1 MPLLFLRSPTDA
13 SLHHRATDPLS
24 VSSTRPRPP
33 WMLLRKGATVEQLL
47 QLLGT
52 LPWSRRRALLMLLV
66 LSGVTGLIDLVMVV
80 LLARLTA
87 ALVDIPLPNQLP
99 GIKVFGGSL
108 HDQTLWLVGL
118 FTVLVWLASLS
129 KLGLQVS
136 QQKLTAHIWH
146 HISAR
151 IYANVMGQELTYHL
165 NARTGDLTEL
175 IIGNVRAAAV
185 QVIYPL
191 LRLVGACLTLVFV
204 SLGVLLV
211 GRGLAAGLVIVLVA
225 AYLTISLVFTPYL
238 RRANQKTVQLSQRST
253 RLLMESLSSVRDI
266 QLAQQEPY
274 FQEQFVQS
282 VDEARRYAWQ
292 LETLPRLPRL
302 LVEPLGITL
311 IFGLG
316 ALPPLL
322 RGDLEQ
328 VRQVLPFLAAL
339 ALAGLRLMPPLQDVF
354 SSLIQLRGGLPMVN
368 KVVELLQLPRQRL
381 TITSPGVPSPAA
393 VFPRHTIGLHDVWYG
408 YGDPQGETATAGDRR
423 ESSGWVLRQMNL
435 AIPVGSRVALVG
447 ATGSGKTT
455 AGHVL
460 LALLRPQRGSLELD
474 GQPLSEQQR
483 PAWQVNCAH
492 VPQLIQLLD
501 GTVEQNV
508 AFGVAEDAMDHD
520 RVQEAIATA
529 QLAELVAGLPSG
541 LQTPIGQNGIQLSGG
556 QRQRIALA
564 RAFYHRARFLL
575 LDEATSALDNRT
587 ESDVIQALDQVG
599 RQCTTVIIAHRL
611 ATVARCDQIHEFSN
625 GCVKASGSFEA
636 LRRASPSFAEL
647 VRLDRL

>member
-1 MPLLFLRSPTDA
+1 M
-13 SLHHRATDPLS
+13 
-24 VSSTRPRPP
+24 
-33 WMLLRKGATVEQLL
+33 EQLL
-47 QLLGT
+47 QLLRT
-52 LPWSRRRALLMLLV
+52 LPRRRRRALLVLLA
-66 LSGVTGLIDLVMVV
+66 LSGVTGLMDLVTVV

-87 ALVDIPLPNQLP
+87 ALVDVPLPDQLP

-118 FTVLVWLASLS
+118 FTLLVWLASLS

-136 QQKLTAHIWH
+136 QQKLAAHVWH
-146 HISAR
+146 DLSAR

-165 NARTGDLTEL
+165 KARTGDLTQLVVE
-175 IIGNVRAAAV
+175 NVKATAV
-185 QVIYPL
+185 QVVYPL
-191 LRLVGACLTLVFV
+191 LRLVGACLTLVLV
-204 SLGVLLV
+204 SIGVLLV
-211 GRGLAAGLVIVLVA
+211 GRGLAAGLVILLVA
-225 AYLTISLVFTPYL
+225 AYLSVSLVFTPYL
-238 RRANQKTVQLSQRST
+238 RRARQKTVQLAQRST
-253 RLLMESLSSVRDI
+253 CLLMESLSSVRDI

-274 FQEQFVQS
+274 FQNQFVQA

-292 LETLPRLPRL
+292 LDTLPQLPRL

-316 ALPPLL
+316 TLPPLL

-328 VRQVLPFLAAL
+328 VRQVIPFLAAL

-368 KVVELLQLPRQRL
+368 RVVELLQLPCRRL
-381 TITSPGVPSPAA
+381 TVASPGVPPPDA
-393 VFPRHTIGLHDVWYG
+393 VFPQHTIGLRDVWYG
-408 YGDPQGETATAGDRR
+408 YGER
-423 ESSGWVLRQMNL
+423 EDSSEWVLRQL
-435 AIPVGSRVALVG
+435 TLTIPVGSRVALVG
-447 ATGSGKTT
+447 STGSGKTT
-455 AGHVL
+455 TGHVL
-460 LALLRPQRGSLELD
+460 LALLQPQRGSLELD

-483 PAWQVNCAH
+483 PAWQVSCAH

-508 AFGVAEDAMDHD
+508 AFGVEQEAIDHD
-520 RVQEAIATA
+520 RVQEAIAAA
-529 QLAELVAGLPSG
+529 QLAELVASLPSG
-541 LQTPIGQNGIQLSGG
+541 LQTPVGQNGIQLSGG

-564 RAFYHRARFLL
+564 RAFYRRARFLL

-599 RQCTTVIIAHRL
+599 RHCTTVIIAHRL
-611 ATVARCDQIHEFSN
+611 ATVARCDRIHELSN
-625 GCVKASGSFEA
+625 GCVKASGRFEE

-647 VRLDRL
+647 VRLDRLSIQFL

>member
-1 MPLLFLRSPTDA
+1 MSASSP
-13 SLHHRATDPLS
+13 SPS
-24 VSSTRPRPP
+24 PP
-33 WMLLRKGATVEQLL
+33 WRLPLRKGATVEQLL
-47 QLLGT
+47 HLLGT
-52 LPWSRRRALLMLLV
+52 LPWRRRRALLALLA
-66 LSGVTGLIDLVMVV
+66 LSGTTGLIDLVMVV

-99 GIKVFGGSL
+99 GIRVFGGSL

-118 FTVLVWLASLS
+118 FTLLVWLASLS

-146 HISAR
+146 DLSAR
-151 IYANVMGQELTYHL
+151 IYTNVMSQELTYHL
-165 NARTGDLTEL
+165 STRTGDLTEL
-175 IIGNVRAAAV
+175 IIGNVRATAV

-191 LRLVGACLTLVFV
+191 LRLVGSCLTLVFV

-211 GRGLAAGLVIVLVA
+211 GRGLAAGLVIMLVA
-225 AYLTISLVFTPYL
+225 AYLTISLAFTPYL
-238 RRANQKTVQLSQRST
+238 RRATQKTVQLSQRST

-274 FQEQFVQS
+274 FQQQFVQS

-292 LETLPRLPRL
+292 LETFPQLPRL

-316 ALPPLL
+316 TLPPLL

-354 SSLIQLRGGLPMVN
+354 SSLIQLRGCLPMVN
-368 KVVELLQLPRQRL
+368 KVVEMLQLPRQRL
-381 TITSPGVPSPAA
+381 TITSPGVPSPDA
-393 VFPRHTIGLHDVWYG
+393 VFPHHTIGLHDVWYG
-408 YGDPQGETATAGDRR
+408 YGDPHKDVAAGDHR

-435 AIPVGSRVALVG
+435 TIPVGSRVALVG
-447 ATGSGKTT
+447 STGSGKTT

-508 AFGVAEDAMDHD
+508 AFGVAEDAIDHD
-520 RVQEAIATA
+520 RVQEAMAAA
-529 QLAELVAGLPSG
+529 QLAGLVAGFPSG

-564 RAFYHRARFLL
+564 RAFYNRARFLL

-599 RQCTTVIIAHRL
+599 GQCTTVIIAHRL

-625 GCVKASGSFEA
+625 GCVKASGRFEE

>member
-1 MPLLFLRSPTDA
+1 M
-13 SLHHRATDPLS
+13 
-24 VSSTRPRPP
+24 
-33 WMLLRKGATVEQLL
+33 EQLL
-47 QLLGT
+47 QLLRT
-52 LPWSRRRALLMLLV
+52 LPRRRRRALLVLLA
-66 LSGVTGLIDLVMVV
+66 LSGVTGLMDLVTVV

-87 ALVDIPLPNQLP
+87 ALVDVPLPDQLP

-118 FTVLVWLASLS
+118 FTLLVWLASLS

-136 QQKLTAHIWH
+136 QQKLAAHVWH
-146 HISAR
+146 DLSAR

-165 NARTGDLTEL
+165 KARTGDLTQLVVE
-175 IIGNVRAAAV
+175 NVKATAV
-185 QVIYPL
+185 QVVYPL
-191 LRLVGACLTLVFV
+191 LRLAGACLTLVLV
-204 SLGVLLV
+204 SIGVLLV
-211 GRGLAAGLVIVLVA
+211 GRGLAAGLVILLVA
-225 AYLTISLVFTPYL
+225 AYLSVSLVFTPYL
-238 RRANQKTVQLSQRST
+238 RRASQKTVQLAQRST
-253 RLLMESLSSVRDI
+253 CLLMESLSSVRDI

-274 FQEQFVQS
+274 FQNQFVQA

-292 LETLPRLPRL
+292 LDTLPQLPRL

-316 ALPPLL
+316 TLPPLL

-328 VRQVLPFLAAL
+328 VRQVIPFLAAL

-368 KVVELLQLPRQRL
+368 KVVELLQLPCRRL
-381 TITSPGVPSPAA
+381 TVASPGVPPPDA
-393 VFPRHTIGLHDVWYG
+393 VFPQHTIGLRDVWYG
-408 YGDPQGETATAGDRR
+408 YGER
-423 ESSGWVLRQMNL
+423 EDSSEWVLRQL
-435 AIPVGSRVALVG
+435 TLTIPVGSRVALVG
-447 ATGSGKTT
+447 STGSGKTT
-455 AGHVL
+455 TGHVL
-460 LALLRPQRGSLELD
+460 LALLQPQRGSLELD

-483 PAWQVNCAH
+483 PAWQVSCAH

-508 AFGVAEDAMDHD
+508 AFGVEQEAIDHD
-520 RVQEAIATA
+520 RVQEAIAAA
-529 QLAELVAGLPSG
+529 QLAELVASLPSG
-541 LQTPIGQNGIQLSGG
+541 LQTPVGQNGIQLSGG

-564 RAFYHRARFLL
+564 RAFYRRARFLL

-599 RQCTTVIIAHRL
+599 RHCTTVIIAHRL
-611 ATVARCDQIHEFSN
+611 ATVARCDRIHELSN
-625 GCVKASGSFEA
+625 GCVKASGRFEE

-647 VRLDRL
+647 VRLDRLSIQFL

>member
-1 MPLLFLRSPTDA
+1 M
-13 SLHHRATDPLS
+13 
-24 VSSTRPRPP
+24 
-33 WMLLRKGATVEQLL
+33 EQLL
-47 QLLGT
+47 QLLRT
-52 LPWSRRRALLMLLV
+52 LPRRRRRALLVLLA
-66 LSGVTGLIDLVMVV
+66 LSGVTGLMDLVTVV

-87 ALVDIPLPNQLP
+87 ALVDVPLPDQLP

-118 FTVLVWLASLS
+118 FTLLVWLASLS

-136 QQKLTAHIWH
+136 QQKLAAHIWH
-146 HISAR
+146 DLSAR

-165 NARTGDLTEL
+165 KARTGDLTQLVVE
-175 IIGNVRAAAV
+175 NVKATAV
-185 QVIYPL
+185 QVVYPL
-191 LRLVGACLTLVFV
+191 LRLVGACLTLVLV
-204 SLGVLLV
+204 SIGVLLV
-211 GRGLAAGLVIVLVA
+211 GRGLAAGLVILLVA
-225 AYLTISLVFTPYL
+225 AYLSVSLVFTPYL
-238 RRANQKTVQLSQRST
+238 RRASQKTVQLAQRST
-253 RLLMESLSSVRDI
+253 CLLMESLSSVRDI

-274 FQEQFVQS
+274 FQNQFVQA

-292 LETLPRLPRL
+292 LDTLPQLPRL

-316 ALPPLL
+316 TLPPLL

-328 VRQVLPFLAAL
+328 VRQVIPFLAAL

-368 KVVELLQLPRQRL
+368 KVVELLQLPCRRL
-381 TITSPGVPSPAA
+381 TVASPGVPPPDA
-393 VFPRHTIGLHDVWYG
+393 VFPQHTIGLRDVWYG
-408 YGDPQGETATAGDRR
+408 YGER
-423 ESSGWVLRQMNL
+423 EDSSEWVLRQL
-435 AIPVGSRVALVG
+435 TLTIPVGSRVALVG
-447 ATGSGKTT
+447 STGSGKTT
-455 AGHVL
+455 TGHVL
-460 LALLRPQRGSLELD
+460 LALLQPQRGSLELD

-483 PAWQVNCAH
+483 PAWQVSCAH

-508 AFGVAEDAMDHD
+508 AFGVEQEAIDHD
-520 RVQEAIATA
+520 RVQEAIAAA
-529 QLAELVAGLPSG
+529 QLAELVASLPSG
-541 LQTPIGQNGIQLSGG
+541 LQTPVGQNGIQLSGG

-564 RAFYHRARFLL
+564 RAFYRRARFLL

-599 RQCTTVIIAHRL
+599 RHCTTVIIAHRL
-611 ATVARCDQIHEFSN
+611 ATVARCDRIHELSN
-625 GCVKASGSFEA
+625 GCVKASGRFEE

-647 VRLDRL
+647 VRLDRLSIQFL

>member
-1 MPLLFLRSPTDA
+1 MPSSSPPPR
-13 SLHHRATDPLS
+13 LPWLPLW
-24 VSSTRPRPP
+24 PR
-33 WMLLRKGATVEQLL
+33 GATARQLL
-47 QLLGT
+47 QLLRT
-52 LPWSRRRALLMLLV
+52 LPRRRRHVLLALLA
-66 LSGVTGLIDLVMVV
+66 LSGVAGLVDLVMVV

-87 ALVDIPLPNQLP
+87 ALVDVPLPNQLP
-99 GIKVFGGSL
+99 GIKVFGGGL

-118 FTVLVWLASLS
+118 FTLLFWLASLS

-136 QQKLTAHIWH
+136 QQKLSAHIWYDL
-146 HISAR
+146 STR
-151 IYANVMGQELTYHL
+151 IYAKVMGQELTYHL
-165 NARTGDLTEL
+165 STRTGDLTEL
-175 IIGNVRAAAV
+175 IIGNVKATAV

-204 SLGVLLV
+204 STGVLLV
-211 GRGLAAGLVIVLVA
+211 GRGLATGLLILLVA

-238 RRANQKTVQLSQRST
+238 RRASQKTVQLAQRST
-253 RLLMESLSSVRDI
+253 CLLMESLNSVRDI

-274 FQEQFVQS
+274 FQQQFVQS
-282 VDEARRYAWQ
+282 VGEARRYAWQ
-292 LETLPRLPRL
+292 LETLPQLPRL

-316 ALPPLL
+316 TLPPLL

-328 VRQVLPFLAAL
+328 VRQVIPFLAAL

-368 KVVELLQLPRQRL
+368 KVVELLNLPRQRL
-381 TITSPGVPSPAA
+381 TLASPGVSSPEA
-393 VFPRHTIGLHDVWYG
+393 VFPRHTIGLRDVWYG
-408 YGDPQGETATAGDRR
+408 YGRHQHGNAAAADGQEG
-423 ESSGWVLRQMNL
+423 SGWVLRQLNL

-460 LALLRPQRGSLELD
+460 LALLHPQRGSLELD

-483 PAWQVNCAH
+483 PAWQVSCAH

-501 GTVEQNV
+501 GTMEQNV
-508 AFGVAEDAMDHD
+508 AFGVAEEAIDHD
-520 RVQEAIATA
+520 RVQEAIAAA
-529 QLAELVAGLPSG
+529 QLAELVASLPSG
-541 LQTPIGQNGIQLSGG
+541 LQTPVGQNGVQLSGG

-564 RAFYHRARFLL
+564 RAFYRRARFLL

-611 ATVARCDQIHEFSN
+611 ATVARCDRIHELAN
-625 GCVKASGSFEA
+625 GCVKASGRFEE
-636 LRRASPSFAEL
+636 LRRLSPSFAEL

>member
-1 MPLLFLRSPTDA
+1 MPSSSP
-13 SLHHRATDPLS
+13 SPG
-24 VSSTRPRPP
+24 PP
-33 WMLLRKGATVEQLL
+33 WLLSWPRGATARQLL
-47 QLLGT
+47 QLLRI
-52 LPWSRRRALLMLLV
+52 LPRRRRQALLALLV
-66 LSGVTGLIDLVMVV
+66 LSGVAGLADLVMVV

-87 ALVDIPLPNQLP
+87 ALVDVPLPNQLP
-99 GIKVFGGSL
+99 GIKVFGGGL

-118 FTVLVWLASLS
+118 FTLLVWLASLS

-136 QQKLTAHIWH
+136 QQKLSAHIWYDL
-146 HISAR
+146 STR
-151 IYANVMGQELTYHL
+151 IYAKVMGQELTYHL
-165 NARTGDLTEL
+165 NTRTGDLTEL
-175 IIGNVRAAAV
+175 IIGNVKATAV

-191 LRLVGACLTLVFV
+191 LRLAGACLTLVFV
-204 SLGVLLV
+204 STGVLLV
-211 GRGLAAGLVIVLVA
+211 GRGLATGLVILLVA

-238 RRANQKTVQLSQRST
+238 RRASQKTVQLAQRST
-253 RLLMESLSSVRDI
+253 CLLMESLNSVRDI

-274 FQEQFVQS
+274 FQQQFVQS
-282 VDEARRYAWQ
+282 VGEARRYTWQ
-292 LETLPRLPRL
+292 LETLPQLPRL

-316 ALPPLL
+316 TLPPLL

-328 VRQVLPFLAAL
+328 VRQVIPFLAAL

-368 KVVELLQLPRQRL
+368 KVVELLNLPRQRL
-381 TITSPGVPSPAA
+381 TLASPGVPPPEA
-393 VFPRHTIGLHDVWYG
+393 VFPHHTIGLRDVWYG
-408 YGDPQGETATAGDRR
+408 YGRHRHGSAAAADHQEG
-423 ESSGWVLRQMNL
+423 SGWVLRQLNL
-435 AIPVGSRVALVG
+435 TIPVGSRVALVG

-460 LALLRPQRGSLELD
+460 LALLHPQRGSLELD
-474 GQPLSEQQR
+474 GQPLSGRQR
-483 PAWQVNCAH
+483 PAWQVSCAH

-501 GTVEQNV
+501 GTMEQNV
-508 AFGVAEDAMDHD
+508 AFGVAEEAIDQD
-520 RVQEAIATA
+520 RVQEAIAAA
-529 QLAELVAGLPSG
+529 QLAELVASLPSG
-541 LQTPIGQNGIQLSGG
+541 LQTPVGQNGVQLSGG

-564 RAFYHRARFLL
+564 RAFYRRARFLL

-611 ATVARCDQIHEFSN
+611 ATVARCDRIHELAN
-625 GCVKASGSFEA
+625 GCVKASGRFEE
-636 LRRASPSFAEL
+636 LRSLSPSFAEL

>member
-1 MPLLFLRSPTDA
+1 M
-13 SLHHRATDPLS
+13 
-24 VSSTRPRPP
+24 
-33 WMLLRKGATVEQLL
+33 EQLL
-47 QLLGT
+47 QLLRT
-52 LPWSRRRALLMLLV
+52 LPRRRRRALLVLLA
-66 LSGVTGLIDLVMVV
+66 LSGVTGLMDLVTVV

-87 ALVDIPLPNQLP
+87 ALVDVPLPDQLP

-118 FTVLVWLASLS
+118 FTLLVWLASLS

-136 QQKLTAHIWH
+136 QQKLAAHVWH
-146 HISAR
+146 DLSAR

-165 NARTGDLTEL
+165 KARTGDLTQLVVE
-175 IIGNVRAAAV
+175 NVKATAV
-185 QVIYPL
+185 QVVYPL
-191 LRLVGACLTLVFV
+191 LRLVGACLTLVLV
-204 SLGVLLV
+204 SIGVLLV
-211 GRGLAAGLVIVLVA
+211 GRGLAAGLVILLVA
-225 AYLTISLVFTPYL
+225 AYLSVSLVFTPYL
-238 RRANQKTVQLSQRST
+238 RRASQKTVQLAQRST
-253 RLLMESLSSVRDI
+253 CLLMESLSSVRDI

-274 FQEQFVQS
+274 FQNQFVQA

-292 LETLPRLPRL
+292 LDTLPQLPRL

-316 ALPPLL
+316 TLPPLL

-328 VRQVLPFLAAL
+328 VRQVIPFLAAL

-368 KVVELLQLPRQRL
+368 KVVELLQLPCRRL
-381 TITSPGVPSPAA
+381 TVASPGVPPPDA
-393 VFPRHTIGLHDVWYG
+393 VFPQHTIGLRDVWYG
-408 YGDPQGETATAGDRR
+408 YGER
-423 ESSGWVLRQMNL
+423 EDSSEWVLRQL
-435 AIPVGSRVALVG
+435 TLTIPVGSRVALVG
-447 ATGSGKTT
+447 STGSGKTT
-455 AGHVL
+455 TGHVL
-460 LALLRPQRGSLELD
+460 LALLQPQRGSLELD

-483 PAWQVNCAH
+483 PAWQVSCAH

-508 AFGVAEDAMDHD
+508 AFGVEQEAIDHD
-520 RVQEAIATA
+520 RVQEAIAAA
-529 QLAELVAGLPSG
+529 QLAELVASLPSG
-541 LQTPIGQNGIQLSGG
+541 LQTPVGQNGIQLSGG

-564 RAFYHRARFLL
+564 RAFYRRARFLL

-599 RQCTTVIIAHRL
+599 RHCTTVIIAHRL
-611 ATVARCDQIHEFSN
+611 ATVARCDRIHELSN
-625 GCVKASGSFEA
+625 GCVKASGRFEE

-647 VRLDRL
+647 VRLDRLSIQFL

>member
-1 MPLLFLRSPTDA
+1 M
-13 SLHHRATDPLS
+13 
-24 VSSTRPRPP
+24 
-33 WMLLRKGATVEQLL
+33 EQLL
-47 QLLGT
+47 QLLRT
-52 LPWSRRRALLMLLV
+52 LPRRRRRALLLLLA
-66 LSGVTGLIDLVMVV
+66 LSGVAGLMDLATVV

-87 ALVDIPLPNQLP
+87 ALVDVPLPNQLP

-108 HDQTLWLVGL
+108 YDQTLWLVGL
-118 FTVLVWLASLS
+118 FTLLVWLASLS

-136 QQKLTAHIWH
+136 QQKLAAHIWH
-146 HISAR
+146 DLSAQ

-165 NARTGDLTEL
+165 KARTGDLTHLVIE
-175 IIGNVRAAAV
+175 NVKATAV
-185 QVIYPL
+185 HVVYPL

-211 GRGLAAGLVIVLVA
+211 GRGLAAGLVIVLVG

-253 RLLMESLSSVRDI
+253 RLLMESLSSVQDI

-316 ALPPLL
+316 TLPPLL

-328 VRQVLPFLAAL
+328 VRQVIPFLAAL

-354 SSLIQLRGGLPMVN
+354 SSLIQLRGGLPLVN
-368 KVVELLQLPRQRL
+368 KVVELLHLPCRRL
-381 TITSPGVPSPAA
+381 TVASPGVPPADA
-393 VFPRHTIGLHDVWYG
+393 VFPQHTIGLRNVWYG
-408 YGDPQGETATAGDRR
+408 YGER
-423 ESSGWVLRQMNL
+423 EDSSEWVLRQL
-435 AIPVGSRVALVG
+435 TLTISVGSRVALVG
-447 ATGSGKTT
+447 STGSGKTT
-455 AGHVL
+455 TGHVL
-460 LALLRPQRGSLELD
+460 LALLQPQRGSLELD

-483 PAWQVNCAH
+483 PAWQVGCAH

-501 GTVEQNV
+501 GTMEQNV
-508 AFGVAEDAMDHD
+508 AFGVEQEAIDHD
-520 RVQEAIATA
+520 RVQEAIAAA
-529 QLAELVAGLPSG
+529 QLAELVASLPSG
-541 LQTPIGQNGIQLSGG
+541 LQTPVGQNGIQLSGG

-564 RAFYHRARFLL
+564 RAFYRRSRFLL

-611 ATVARCDQIHEFSN
+611 TTVARCDRIHELSN
-625 GCVKASGSFEA
+625 GCVKASGRFEE
-636 LRRASPSFAEL
+636 LRRASSSFAEL

>member
-1 MPLLFLRSPTDA
+1 M
-13 SLHHRATDPLS
+13 
-24 VSSTRPRPP
+24 
-33 WMLLRKGATVEQLL
+33 
-47 QLLGT
+47 
-52 LPWSRRRALLMLLV
+52 
-66 LSGVTGLIDLVMVV
+66 
-80 LLARLTA
+80 
-87 ALVDIPLPNQLP
+87 
-99 GIKVFGGSL
+99 
-108 HDQTLWLVGL
+108 GL
-118 FTVLVWLASLS
+118 FTLLVWLASLS

-146 HISAR
+146 NLSAR

-165 NARTGDLTEL
+165 KTRTGDLTEL
-175 IIGNVRAAAV
+175 IIGNVKATAV

-204 SLGVLLV
+204 SIGVLLV
-211 GRGLAAGLVIVLVA
+211 GRGLLAAGLVISLVA
-225 AYLTISLVFTPYL
+225 AYLTISLVSTPYL
-238 RRANQKTVQLSQRST
+238 RRASQKTVQLAQRST
-253 RLLMESLSSVRDI
+253 CLLMESLGSVRDI

-274 FQEQFVQS
+274 FQHQFVQS
-282 VDEARRYAWQ
+282 MDEARRYTWQ
-292 LETLPRLPRL
+292 LDTFPQLPRL

-316 ALPPLL
+316 TLPPLL

-328 VRQVLPFLAAL
+328 VRQVIPFLAAL

-381 TITSPGVPSPAA
+381 TITSPGVPSPDA

-408 YGDPQGETATAGDRR
+408 YGERQDKDVAAGDHQD
-423 ESSGWVLRQMNL
+423 SADWVLRQLNL
-435 AIPVGSRVALVG
+435 TIPVGSRVALVG
-447 ATGSGKTT
+447 STGSGKTT
-455 AGHVL
+455 TGHVL

-483 PAWQVNCAH
+483 PAWQVSCAH

-508 AFGVAEDAMDHD
+508 AFGVEEEAIDHD
-520 RVQEAIATA
+520 RVQEAIAVA
-529 QLAELVAGLPSG
+529 QLVELVASLPSG

-564 RAFYHRARFLL
+564 RAFYRRARFLL

-587 ESDVIQALDQVG
+587 ESDVIQALDRMG

-611 ATVARCDQIHEFSN
+611 ATVAHCDQIH
-625 GCVKASGSFEA
+625 FEE
-636 LRRASPSFAEL
+636 LRRASSSFAEL

>member
-1 MPLLFLRSPTDA
+1 MSASSPQAGPLRRLLQHRS
-13 SLHHRATDPLS
+13 AT
-24 VSSTRPRPP
+24 
-33 WMLLRKGATVEQLL
+33 AEQLL
-47 QLLGT
+47 RILKN
-52 LPWSRRRALLMLLV
+52 LPRRRRHALAALLA
-66 LSGVTGLIDLVMVV
+66 LSGVTGLIDMVMVV

-87 ALVDIPLPNQLP
+87 ALVDVPLPNQLP

-108 HDQTLWLVGL
+108 HGQTLWLVSL
-118 FTVLVWLASLS
+118 FTLLVWLASLS
-129 KLGLQVS
+129 KVGLQVG
-136 QQKLTAHIWH
+136 QQKLTARIWH
-146 HISAR
+146 DLSAR

-165 NARTGDLTEL
+165 QTKTGDLTAL
-175 IIGNVRAAAV
+175 ITGNVQAACV

-191 LRLVGACLTLVFV
+191 LRLVGACLTLGFV
-204 SLGVLLV
+204 SIGVLLV
-211 GRGLAAGLVIVLVA
+211 GRGLAAGLVILLVA
-225 AYLTISLVFTPYL
+225 AYLATSLIFTPYL
-238 RRANQKTVQLSQRST
+238 RRATQKTVQLSQRST
-253 RLLMESLSSVRDI
+253 CLVMESLNSVRDI

-274 FQEQFVQS
+274 FQQQFVQS

-292 LETLPRLPRL
+292 LVTLPQLPRL

-328 VRQVLPFLAAL
+328 VLQVIPFLAAL

-354 SSLIQLRGGLPMVN
+354 SSLITLRGSLPMVN
-368 KVVELLQLPRQRL
+368 KVVELLHLPRQRL
-381 TITSPGVPSPAA
+381 TITSPGVPPPDA
-393 VFPRHTIGLHDVWYG
+393 VFPRHTIALHDVWYG
-408 YGDPQGETATAGDRR
+408 YGGHRRPEAAGEQRDH
-423 ESSGWVLRQMNL
+423 SGWVLRQLNL
-435 AIPVGSRVALVG
+435 TISVGSRVALVG

-455 AGHVL
+455 TGHLL
-460 LALLRPQRGSLELD
+460 LALLQPQRGALELD
-474 GQPLSEQQR
+474 GQPLRGQQR
-483 PAWQVNCAH
+483 PAWQVSCAH

-508 AFGVAEDAMDHD
+508 AFGVEEEAVDHH

-529 QLAELVAGLPSG
+529 QLTELVASLPAG
-541 LQTPIGQNGIQLSGG
+541 LQTPVGQNGIQLSGG

-564 RAFYHRARFLL
+564 RAFYRRARFLL

-587 ESDVIQALDQVG
+587 ESDVIQALEQVG

-611 ATVARCDQIHEFSN
+611 ATVARCDRIHELAN
-625 GCVKASGSFEA
+625 GCVKASGRFEE
-636 LRRASPSFAEL
+636 LRSVSPSFAEL

>member
-1 MPLLFLRSPTDA
+1 M
-13 SLHHRATDPLS
+13 HR
-24 VSSTRPRPP
+24 
-33 WMLLRKGATVEQLL
+33 GATVEQLRR
-47 QLLGT
+47 LLGT
-52 LPWSRRRALLMLLV
+52 LPRRRRRALLALLV
-66 LSGVTGLIDLVMVV
+66 LSGVTGLIDLVTVV

-99 GIKVFGGSL
+99 GIKVFGGGL
-108 HDQTLWLVGL
+108 YDQTLWLVGL
-118 FTVLVWLASLS
+118 FTLLVWLASLS
-129 KLGLQVS
+129 KLGLHVS
-136 QQKLTAHIWH
+136 QQKFAARIWH
-146 HISAR
+146 DLSAR
-151 IYANVMGQELTYHL
+151 VYANVMGQELTYHL

-175 IIGNVRAAAV
+175 IIGTVKAAAV

-225 AYLTISLVFTPYL
+225 AYVIVSLVFTPYL
-238 RRANQKTVQLSQRST
+238 RRAAQKTVQLSQRST
-253 RLLMESLSSVRDI
+253 RLLMESLGSVRDI

-274 FQEQFVQS
+274 FQQQFVQS

-292 LETLPRLPRL
+292 LETFPQLPRL

-316 ALPPLL
+316 TLPPLL

-354 SSLIQLRGGLPMVN
+354 SSLIQLRGGLPVVS
-368 KVVELLQLPRQRL
+368 KVVELLELPCQRL
-381 TITSPGVPSPAA
+381 TITSPGVPSADA
-393 VFPRHTIGLHDVWYG
+393 VFPRHTIALHDVWYG
-408 YGDPQGETATAGDRR
+408 YGGQHKGAAADDPR
-423 ESSGWVLRQMNL
+423 ESSGWVLRQLNL
-435 AIPVGSRVALVG
+435 TISVGSRVALVG
-447 ATGSGKTT
+447 STGSGKTT
-455 AGHVL
+455 TGHVL

-474 GQPLSEQQR
+474 GQPLTEQQR
-483 PAWQVNCAH
+483 PAWQINCAH

-508 AFGVAEDAMDHD
+508 AFGAAAEAIDHD

-529 QLAELVAGLPSG
+529 QLAELIASFPSG

-575 LDEATSALDNRT
+575 LDEATSSLDNRT

-599 RQCTTVIIAHRL
+599 RQCTTLIIAHRL

-625 GCVKASGSFEA
+625 GCVKASGCFDE
-636 LRRASPSFAEL
+636 LRKNSPSFEEL
-647 VRLDRL
+647 VRLDHL

>member
-1 MPLLFLRSPTDA
+1 M
-13 SLHHRATDPLS
+13 
-24 VSSTRPRPP
+24 
-33 WMLLRKGATVEQLL
+33 EQLL
-47 QLLGT
+47 QLLRT
-52 LPWSRRRALLMLLV
+52 LPRRRRRALLVLLA
-66 LSGVTGLIDLVMVV
+66 LSGVTGLMDLVTVV

-87 ALVDIPLPNQLP
+87 ALVDVPLPDQLP

-118 FTVLVWLASLS
+118 FTLLVWLASLS

-136 QQKLTAHIWH
+136 QQKLAAHVWH
-146 HISAR
+146 DLSAR

-165 NARTGDLTEL
+165 KARTGDLTQLVVE
-175 IIGNVRAAAV
+175 NVKATAV
-185 QVIYPL
+185 QVVYPL
-191 LRLVGACLTLVFV
+191 LRLVGACLTLVLV
-204 SLGVLLV
+204 SIGVLLV
-211 GRGLAAGLVIVLVA
+211 GRGLAAGLVILLVA
-225 AYLTISLVFTPYL
+225 AYLSVSLVFTPYL
-238 RRANQKTVQLSQRST
+238 RRASQKTVQLAQRST
-253 RLLMESLSSVRDI
+253 CLLMESLSSVRDI

-274 FQEQFVQS
+274 FQNQFVQA

-292 LETLPRLPRL
+292 LDTLPQLPRL

-316 ALPPLL
+316 TLPPLL

-328 VRQVLPFLAAL
+328 VRQVIPFLAAL

-368 KVVELLQLPRQRL
+368 KVVELLQLPCRRL
-381 TITSPGVPSPAA
+381 TVASPGVPPPDA
-393 VFPRHTIGLHDVWYG
+393 VFPQHTIGLRDVWYG
-408 YGDPQGETATAGDRR
+408 YGER
-423 ESSGWVLRQMNL
+423 EDSSEWVLRQL
-435 AIPVGSRVALVG
+435 TLTIPVGSRVALVG
-447 ATGSGKTT
+447 STGSGKTT
-455 AGHVL
+455 TGHVL
-460 LALLRPQRGSLELD
+460 LALLQPQRGSLELD

-483 PAWQVNCAH
+483 PAWQVSCAH

-508 AFGVAEDAMDHD
+508 AFGVEQEAIDHD
-520 RVQEAIATA
+520 RIQEAIAAA
-529 QLAELVAGLPSG
+529 QLAELVASLPSG
-541 LQTPIGQNGIQLSGG
+541 LQTPVGQNGIQLSGG

-564 RAFYHRARFLL
+564 RAFYRRARFLL

-599 RQCTTVIIAHRL
+599 RHCTTVIIAHRL
-611 ATVARCDQIHEFSN
+611 ATVARCDRIHELSN
-625 GCVKASGSFEA
+625 GCVKASGRFEE

-647 VRLDRL
+647 VRLDRLSIQFL

>member
-1 MPLLFLRSPTDA
+1 M
-13 SLHHRATDPLS
+13 
-24 VSSTRPRPP
+24 
-33 WMLLRKGATVEQLL
+33 EQLL
-47 QLLGT
+47 QLLRT
-52 LPWSRRRALLMLLV
+52 LPRRRRRALLVLLA
-66 LSGVTGLIDLVMVV
+66 LSGMTGLMDLVTVV

-87 ALVDIPLPNQLP
+87 ALVDVPLPDQLP

-118 FTVLVWLASLS
+118 FTLLVWLASLS

-136 QQKLTAHIWH
+136 QQKLAAHVWH
-146 HISAR
+146 DLSAR

-165 NARTGDLTEL
+165 KARTGDLTQLVVE
-175 IIGNVRAAAV
+175 NVKATAV
-185 QVIYPL
+185 QVVYPL
-191 LRLVGACLTLVFV
+191 LRLVGACLTLVLV
-204 SLGVLLV
+204 STGVLLV
-211 GRGLAAGLVIVLVA
+211 GRGLAAGLVILLVA
-225 AYLTISLVFTPYL
+225 AYLSVSLVFTPYL
-238 RRANQKTVQLSQRST
+238 RRASQKTVQLAQRST
-253 RLLMESLSSVRDI
+253 CLLMESLSSVRDI

-274 FQEQFVQS
+274 FQNQFVQA

-292 LETLPRLPRL
+292 LDTLPQLPRL

-316 ALPPLL
+316 TLPPLL

-328 VRQVLPFLAAL
+328 VRQVIPFLAAL

-368 KVVELLQLPRQRL
+368 KVVELLQLPCRRL
-381 TITSPGVPSPAA
+381 TVASPGVPPPDA
-393 VFPRHTIGLHDVWYG
+393 VFPQHTIGLRDVWYG
-408 YGDPQGETATAGDRR
+408 YGER
-423 ESSGWVLRQMNL
+423 EDSSEWVLRQL
-435 AIPVGSRVALVG
+435 TLTIPVGSRVALVG
-447 ATGSGKTT
+447 STGSGKTT
-455 AGHVL
+455 TGHVL
-460 LALLRPQRGSLELD
+460 LALLQPQRGSLELD

-483 PAWQVNCAH
+483 PAWQVSCAH

-508 AFGVAEDAMDHD
+508 AFGVEQEAIDHD
-520 RVQEAIATA
+520 RVQEAIAAA
-529 QLAELVAGLPSG
+529 QLAELVASLPSG
-541 LQTPIGQNGIQLSGG
+541 LQTPVGQNGIQLSGG

-564 RAFYHRARFLL
+564 RAFYRRARFLL

-599 RQCTTVIIAHRL
+599 RRCTTVIIAHRL
-611 ATVARCDQIHEFSN
+611 ATVARCDRIHELSN
-625 GCVKASGSFEA
+625 GCVKASGRFEE

-647 VRLDRL
+647 VRLDRLSIQFL

>member
-1 MPLLFLRSPTDA
+1 MFPGERPPLA
-13 SLHHRATDPLS
+13 EATDPLS
-24 VSSTRPRPP
+24 APSPQAGSP
-33 WMLLRKGATVEQLL
+33 WRLLRRGGATAEQLL
-47 QLLGT
+47 QILET
-52 LPWSRRRALLMLLV
+52 LPRRRRRALTALLV

-80 LLARLTA
+80 LLARLMA
-87 ALVDIPLPNQLP
+87 ALVDVPLPNQLP

-108 HDQTLWLVGL
+108 HDQTLWLVSL
-118 FTVLVWLASLS
+118 FTLLVWLASLS

-136 QQKLTAHIWH
+136 QRKLTARIWH
-146 HISAR
+146 DLSAR

-165 NARTGDLTEL
+165 STRTGDLTAL
-175 IIGNVRAAAV
+175 ITANVQATCV

-191 LRLVGACLTLVFV
+191 LRLVGACLTLLFV
-204 SLGVLLV
+204 SIGVLLV
-211 GRGLAAGLVIVLVA
+211 GRGLAAGLVILLVA
-225 AYLTISLVFTPYL
+225 AYLTISLIFTPYL
-238 RRANQKTVQLSQRST
+238 RRAAQKTIQLSQRST
-253 RLLMESLSSVRDI
+253 CLVLESLNSVRDI

-274 FQEQFVQS
+274 FQQQFVQS

-292 LETLPRLPRL
+292 LATLPQLPRL

-322 RGDLEQ
+322 RGDLQ
-328 VRQVLPFLAAL
+328 QVLQVIPFLAAL

-354 SSLIQLRGGLPMVN
+354 SSLIELRGSLPMVD
-368 KVVELLQLPRQRL
+368 KVVELLYLPRQRL
-381 TITSPGVPSPAA
+381 TIASPGVPSPDA

-408 YGDPQGETATAGDRR
+408 YGRRQHADAAEEDQRDP
-423 ESSGWVLRQMNL
+423 SGWVLRQLNL
-435 AIPVGSRVALVG
+435 TISVGSRVALVG

-455 AGHVL
+455 TGHLL
-460 LALLRPQRGSLELD
+460 LALLQPQRGSLELD
-474 GQPLSEQQR
+474 GQPLRTQQR
-483 PAWQVNCAH
+483 PAWQVSCAH

-508 AFGVAEDAMDHD
+508 AFGVEEEAIDHD
-520 RVQEAIATA
+520 RVQEAIAAA
-529 QLAELVAGLPSG
+529 QLAELVAGLPTG
-541 LQTPIGQNGIQLSGG
+541 LQTPVGQNGIQLSGG
-556 QRQRIALA
+556 QRQRVALA
-564 RAFYHRARFLL
+564 RAFYRRARFLL

-611 ATVARCDQIHEFSN
+611 ATVARCDRIHELAN
-625 GCVKASGSFEA
+625 GCVKASGRFEE
-636 LRRASPSFAEL
+636 LRRLSPSFAEL

>member
-1 MPLLFLRSPTDA
+1 MSAPSPQDGPLQKLLQ
-13 SLHHRATDPLS
+13 HR
-24 VSSTRPRPP
+24 R
-33 WMLLRKGATVEQLL
+33 ATVEQLL
-47 QLLGT
+47 RILKT
-52 LPWSRRRALLMLLV
+52 LPRRRRRALAALLV
-66 LSGVTGLIDLVMVV
+66 LSGVTGLVDLVMVV
-80 LLARLTA
+80 LLARLMA
-87 ALVDIPLPNQLP
+87 ALVDVPLPNQLP

-108 HDQTLWLVGL
+108 HDQTLWLVSL
-118 FTVLVWLASLS
+118 FTLLVWLASLS
-129 KLGLQVS
+129 KLGLQVG
-136 QQKLTAHIWH
+136 QQKLTARIWH
-146 HISAR
+146 DLSAR

-165 NARTGDLTEL
+165 QTRTGDLTAL
-175 IIGNVRAAAV
+175 ITGNVQAACV

-204 SLGVLLV
+204 SIGVLLV
-211 GRGLAAGLVIVLVA
+211 GRSLAAGLVILLVA
-225 AYLTISLVFTPYL
+225 AYLTTSLIFTPYL
-238 RRANQKTVQLSQRST
+238 RRAAQKTVQLSQRST
-253 RLLMESLSSVRDI
+253 CLVLESLNSVRDI
-266 QLAQQEPY
+266 QLAHQEPY
-274 FQEQFVQS
+274 FQQQFVQS

-292 LETLPRLPRL
+292 PVTLPQLPRL

-328 VRQVLPFLAAL
+328 VLQVIPFLAAL

-354 SSLIQLRGGLPMVN
+354 SSLISLRGSLPMVD
-368 KVVELLQLPRQRL
+368 KVVELLHLPRQRL
-381 TITSPGVPSPAA
+381 TIASPGVPSPDA

-408 YGDPQGETATAGDRR
+408 YGRHRHPQAADDQRDH
-423 ESSGWVLRQMNL
+423 SGWVLRRLNL
-435 AIPVGSRVALVG
+435 TISVGSRVALVG

-455 AGHVL
+455 AGHLL
-460 LALLRPQRGSLELD
+460 LALFQPQRGALELD
-474 GQPLSEQQR
+474 GQPLGGQQR
-483 PAWQVNCAH
+483 PAWQVSCAH

-508 AFGVAEDAMDHD
+508 AFGVEEEAVDHD
-520 RVQEAIATA
+520 RVQEAVAAA
-529 QLAELVAGLPSG
+529 QLTELVAGLPAG
-541 LQTPIGQNGIQLSGG
+541 LQTPVGQNGIQLSGG

-564 RAFYHRARFLL
+564 RAFYRRARFLL

-611 ATVARCDQIHEFSN
+611 ATVARCDRIHELAN
-625 GCVKASGSFEA
+625 GCVKASGRFEE
-636 LRRASPSFAEL
+636 LRSASPSFEEL

>member
-1 MPLLFLRSPTDA
+1 MLWWPRS
-13 SLHHRATDPLS
+13 
-24 VSSTRPRPP
+24 
-33 WMLLRKGATVEQLL
+33 ATVKQLL
-47 QLLGT
+47 QLLRT
-52 LPWSRRRALLMLLV
+52 LPRRRRHALLALLV

-87 ALVDIPLPNQLP
+87 ALVDVPLPNQLP
-99 GIKVFGGSL
+99 GIKVFGGGL

-118 FTVLVWLASLS
+118 FTLSVWLSSLS

-136 QQKLTAHIWH
+136 QQKLSAHIWYDL
-146 HISAR
+146 STW
-151 IYANVMGQELTYHL
+151 IYAHVMGQELIYHL
-165 NARTGDLTEL
+165 NTRTGDLTQL
-175 IIGNVRAAAV
+175 IIENVKATAV
-185 QVIYPL
+185 QVVYPL

-204 SLGVLLV
+204 STGVLLV
-211 GRGLAAGLVIVLVA
+211 GRGLAAGLVIFLVV
-225 AYLTISLVFTPYL
+225 AYLIASLVFTPYL
-238 RRANQKTVQLSQRST
+238 RRASQKTVELSQRST
-253 RLLMESLSSVRDI
+253 CLLMESLNSVRDI

-274 FQEQFVQS
+274 FQQQFVQS
-282 VDEARRYAWQ
+282 VDEARRYLWQ
-292 LETLPRLPRL
+292 LQTLPQLPRL

-328 VRQVLPFLAAL
+328 VRQMIPFLAAL

-368 KVVELLQLPRQRL
+368 KVVELLHLPRQRL
-381 TITSPGVPSPAA
+381 TLTHPGVPSPDT
-393 VFPRHTIGLHDVWYG
+393 VFPRHTIGLRDVWYG
-408 YGDPQGETATAGDRR
+408 YGRHQRRNLAAGDHQ
-423 ESSGWVLRQMNL
+423 ESSAWVLRQLNL
-435 AIPVGSRVALVG
+435 TIPVGARVALVG
-447 ATGSGKTT
+447 PTGSGKTT
-455 AGHVL
+455 AAHIL
-460 LALLRPQRGSLELD
+460 LALLCPQRGSLELD
-474 GQPLSEQQR
+474 GQPLSAQQR
-483 PAWQVNCAH
+483 PAWQVSCAH

-508 AFGVAEDAMDHD
+508 AFGVAKEDIDHD

-529 QLAELVAGLPSG
+529 QLVELVASFPSG
-541 LQTPIGQNGIQLSGG
+541 LQTPVGQNGIQLSGG

-564 RAFYHRARFLL
+564 RAFYRRARFLL

-587 ESDVIQALDQVG
+587 ESDVIRAVDQVG

-611 ATVARCDQIHEFSN
+611 ATVARCDQIHELSN
-625 GCVKASGSFEA
+625 GCVKASGRFEE
-636 LRRASPSFAEL
+636 LRSISPSFAEL

>member
-1 MPLLFLRSPTDA
+1 M
-13 SLHHRATDPLS
+13 
-24 VSSTRPRPP
+24 
-33 WMLLRKGATVEQLL
+33 LRKGATTEQLL
-47 QLLGT
+47 QLLRT
-52 LPWSRRRALLMLLV
+52 LPRRRRRALLVLLT
-66 LSGVTGLIDLVMVV
+66 LSGMTGLVDLVMVV

-87 ALVDIPLPNQLP
+87 ALVDIPLSDQLP
-99 GIKVFGGSL
+99 GIKMFGGSL
-108 HDQTLWLVGL
+108 YDQTLWLVGL
-118 FTVLVWLASLS
+118 FTLLVWLSSLG

-146 HISAR
+146 DLSAR

-165 NARTGDLTEL
+165 GARTGDLTEL
-175 IIGNVRAAAV
+175 IIGNVKAATV

-191 LRLVGACLTLVFV
+191 LRLVGACLTLVLV
-204 SLGVLLV
+204 SFGVLLV
-211 GRGLAAGLVIVLVA
+211 GRGMAAGLVLVLVVT
-225 AYLTISLVFTPYL
+225 YLTISLVFTPYL
-238 RRANQKTVQLSQRST
+238 RRAAQKTVQLSQRST
-253 RLLMESLSSVRDI
+253 RLLMESLTSVRDI

-274 FQEQFVQS
+274 FQQQFVQS

-292 LETLPRLPRL
+292 LDTLPQIPRL

-316 ALPPLL
+316 TLPPLL

-328 VRQVLPFLAAL
+328 VRQVIPFLAAL

-354 SSLIQLRGGLPMVN
+354 SSLIQLRGGLPMVS

-381 TITSPGVPSPAA
+381 TITSPGVPSPDA

-408 YGDPQGETATAGDRR
+408 YGDPRKDAAAGSHRK
-423 ESSGWVLRQMNL
+423 SSGWVLRQMNL
-435 AIPVGSRVALVG
+435 VIPVGSRVALVG
-447 ATGSGKTT
+447 STGSGKTT

-508 AFGVAEDAMDHD
+508 AFGVAEEVIDHD
-520 RVQEAIATA
+520 RVREAIAVA
-529 QLAELVAGLPSG
+529 QLADLVAGFPSG

-599 RQCTTVIIAHRL
+599 RRCTTVIIAHRL
-611 ATVARCDQIHEFSN
+611 ATVARCDRIHEFSN
-625 GCVKASGSFEA
+625 GCVKASGRFEE

>member
-1 MPLLFLRSPTDA
+1 MSAPSPQAGPLWR
-13 SLHHRATDPLS
+13 
-24 VSSTRPRPP
+24 
-33 WMLLRKGATVEQLL
+33 LLRHRGATAEQLL
-47 QLLGT
+47 RILKT
-52 LPWSRRRALLMLLV
+52 LPRRRRRALVALLA

-80 LLARLTA
+80 LLARLMA
-87 ALVDIPLPNQLP
+87 ALVDVPLPNQLP

-108 HDQTLWLVGL
+108 HDQTLWLVSL
-118 FTVLVWLASLS
+118 FTLLVWLASLS
-129 KLGLQVS
+129 KLGLQVG
-136 QQKLTAHIWH
+136 QQKLTARIWH
-146 HISAR
+146 DLSAR

-165 NARTGDLTEL
+165 QTRTGDLTAL
-175 IIGNVRAAAV
+175 ITGNVQAACV

-204 SLGVLLV
+204 SIGVLLV
-211 GRGLAAGLVIVLVA
+211 GRGLAAGLVILLVA
-225 AYLTISLVFTPYL
+225 AYLATSLIFTPYL
-238 RRANQKTVQLSQRST
+238 RRAAQKTVQLSQRST
-253 RLLMESLSSVRDI
+253 CLVLESLNSVRDI

-274 FQEQFVQS
+274 FQQQFAQS

-292 LETLPRLPRL
+292 LATLPQLPRL

-322 RGDLEQ
+322 RGDLEEVLQ
-328 VRQVLPFLAAL
+328 VIPFLAAL

-354 SSLIQLRGGLPMVN
+354 SSVISLRGSLPMVH
-368 KVVELLQLPRQRL
+368 KVVELLHLPRQRL
-381 TITSPGVPSPAA
+381 TITSPGVPSPDA

-408 YGDPQGETATAGDRR
+408 YGRHRRLDAADDQQDP
-423 ESSGWVLRQMNL
+423 SGWVLRQLNL
-435 AIPVGSRVALVG
+435 TISVGSRVALVG

-455 AGHVL
+455 TGHLL
-460 LALLRPQRGSLELD
+460 LALLQPQRGALELD
-474 GQPLSEQQR
+474 GQPLRGQQR

-508 AFGVAEDAMDHD
+508 AFGVEEEAIDHD
-520 RVQEAIATA
+520 RVQEAVAAA
-529 QLAELVAGLPSG
+529 QLAELVAGLPAG
-541 LQTPIGQNGIQLSGG
+541 LQTPVGQNGIQLSGG

-564 RAFYHRARFLL
+564 RAFYRRARFLL

-611 ATVARCDQIHEFSN
+611 ATVARCDRIHELSN
-625 GCVKASGSFEA
+625 GCVKASGRFEE
-636 LRRASPSFAEL
+636 LRSASPSFAEL

>member
-1 MPLLFLRSPTDA
+1 M
-13 SLHHRATDPLS
+13 
-24 VSSTRPRPP
+24 
-33 WMLLRKGATVEQLL
+33 EQLL
-47 QLLGT
+47 QLLRT
-52 LPWSRRRALLMLLV
+52 LPRRRRRSLLV
-66 LSGVTGLIDLVMVV
+66 LLALSGVAGLMDLVTVV

-87 ALVDIPLPNQLP
+87 ALVDVPLPNQLP

-108 HDQTLWLVGL
+108 YDQTLWLVGL
-118 FTVLVWLASLS
+118 FTLLVWLASLS

-136 QQKLTAHIWH
+136 QQKLAAHIWH
-146 HISAR
+146 DLSAQ

-165 NARTGDLTEL
+165 KARTGDLTHLVIE
-175 IIGNVRAAAV
+175 NVKATAV
-185 QVIYPL
+185 HVVYPL

-211 GRGLAAGLVIVLVA
+211 GRGLAAGMVIVLVG

-316 ALPPLL
+316 TLPPLL

-328 VRQVLPFLAAL
+328 VRQVIPFLAAL

-354 SSLIQLRGGLPMVN
+354 SSLIQLRGGLPLVN
-368 KVVELLQLPRQRL
+368 KVVELLHLPRRRL
-381 TITSPGVPSPAA
+381 TVASPGVPPPDA
-393 VFPRHTIGLHDVWYG
+393 VFPQHTIGLRNVWYS
-408 YGDPQGETATAGDRR
+408 YGER
-423 ESSGWVLRQMNL
+423 EDSSEWVLRQL
-435 AIPVGSRVALVG
+435 TLTISVGSRVALVG
-447 ATGSGKTT
+447 STGSGKTT
-455 AGHVL
+455 TGHVL
-460 LALLRPQRGSLELD
+460 LALLQPQRGSLELD
-474 GQPLSEQQR
+474 GQPLSAQQR
-483 PAWQVNCAH
+483 PAWQVGCAH

-501 GTVEQNV
+501 GTMEQNV
-508 AFGVAEDAMDHD
+508 AFGVEQEDIDHD
-520 RVQEAIATA
+520 RVQEAIAAA
-529 QLAELVAGLPSG
+529 QLAELVASLPSG
-541 LQTPIGQNGIQLSGG
+541 LQTPVGQNGIQLSGG

-564 RAFYHRARFLL
+564 RAFYRRSRFLL

-611 ATVARCDQIHEFSN
+611 TTVACCDRIHELSN
-625 GCVKASGSFEA
+625 GCVKASGRFEE
-636 LRRASPSFAEL
+636 LRRASSSFAEL

>member
-1 MPLLFLRSPTDA
+1 M
-13 SLHHRATDPLS
+13 
-24 VSSTRPRPP
+24 
-33 WMLLRKGATVEQLL
+33 EQLL
-47 QLLGT
+47 RLLKT
-52 LPWSRRRALLMLLV
+52 LPRRRRRALLALLAV
-66 LSGVTGLIDLVMVV
+66 SGVTGLMDLVTVV

-87 ALVDIPLPNQLP
+87 ALVDVPLPNQLP
-99 GIKVFGGSL
+99 GVKVFGGSL

-118 FTVLVWLASLS
+118 FTLLVWLASLS

-136 QQKLTAHIWH
+136 QQKLTAHVWH
-146 HISAR
+146 DLSAR

-165 NARTGDLTEL
+165 KARTGDLTQLVIE
-175 IIGNVRAAAV
+175 NVKATAV

-191 LRLVGACLTLVFV
+191 LRLVGACLTLAFV
-204 SLGVLLV
+204 SIGVLLV
-211 GRGLAAGLVIVLVA
+211 GRGLAAGLVILLVA
-225 AYLTISLVFTPYL
+225 AYLTVSLVFTPYL
-238 RRANQKTVQLSQRST
+238 RRASRKTVQLAQRST
-253 RLLMESLSSVRDI
+253 CLLMESLSSVRDI

-274 FQEQFVQS
+274 FQNQFVQA

-292 LETLPRLPRL
+292 LDTLPQLPRL

-316 ALPPLL
+316 TLPPLL

-328 VRQVLPFLAAL
+328 VRQVIPFLAAL

-368 KVVELLQLPRQRL
+368 KVVELLYLPRRRL
-381 TITSPGVPSPAA
+381 TITSPGVPPPDT

-408 YGDPQGETATAGDRR
+408 YR
-423 ESSGWVLRQMNL
+423 ERSDWVLRQLNL
-435 AIPVGSRVALVG
+435 TIPVGSRVALVG
-447 ATGSGKTT
+447 STGSGKTT
-455 AGHVL
+455 TGHVL
-460 LALLRPQRGSLELD
+460 LALLQPQRGHLELD

-483 PAWQVNCAH
+483 PAWQVSCAH

-508 AFGVAEDAMDHD
+508 AFGVEQEAIDHD
-520 RVQEAIATA
+520 RVQEAVAAA
-529 QLAELVAGLPSG
+529 QLMELVASLPSG
-541 LQTPIGQNGIQLSGG
+541 LQTPVGQNGIQLSGG

-564 RAFYHRARFLL
+564 RAFYRRARFLL

-587 ESDVIQALDQVG
+587 ESDVIQALDRVG

-611 ATVARCDQIHEFSN
+611 ATVARCDRIHELSD
-625 GCVKASGSFEA
+625 GCVKASGCFEE

-647 VRLDRL
+647 VRLDCL

>member
-1 MPLLFLRSPTDA
+1 
-13 SLHHRATDPLS
+13 
-24 VSSTRPRPP
+24 
-33 WMLLRKGATVEQLL
+33 MLLRRSATAEQLL
-47 QLLGT
+47 RLLRT
-52 LPWSRRRALLMLLV
+52 LPHRRRRALLALLA
-66 LSGVTGLIDLVMVV
+66 LSGVTGLMDLVTVV

-87 ALVDIPLPNQLP
+87 ALVDVPLPNQLP

-108 HDQTLWLVGL
+108 YDQTLWLVGL
-118 FTVLVWLASLS
+118 FTLLVWLASLS

-136 QQKLTAHIWH
+136 QQKLAAHIWH
-146 HISAR
+146 DLSAR

-165 NARTGDLTEL
+165 KTRTGDLTQLVIE
-175 IIGNVRAAAV
+175 NVKTTAV

-204 SLGVLLV
+204 SIGVLLV

-225 AYLTISLVFTPYL
+225 AYLSVSLVFTPYL
-238 RRANQKTVQLSQRST
+238 RRASQKTVQLAQRST
-253 RLLMESLSSVRDI
+253 CLLMESLSSVRDI

-274 FQEQFVQS
+274 FQQQFVQS

-292 LETLPRLPRL
+292 LDTLPNLPRL

-316 ALPPLL
+316 TLPPLL

-328 VRQVLPFLAAL
+328 VRQVIPFLAAL

-354 SSLIQLRGGLPMVN
+354 SSLIQLRGGLPMVH
-368 KVVELLQLPRQRL
+368 KVVELLRLPRRRL
-381 TITSPGVPSPAA
+381 TITSPGVPPPDT
-393 VFPRHTIGLHDVWYG
+393 VFPRHTIGLRDVWYG
-408 YGDPQGETATAGDRR
+408 YGERR
-423 ESSGWVLRQMNL
+423 DSSGRSDWVLRQL
-435 AIPVGSRVALVG
+435 TLTIPVGSRVALVG
-447 ATGSGKTT
+447 STGSGKTT
-455 AGHVL
+455 TGHVL
-460 LALLRPQRGSLELD
+460 LALLQPQRGSLELD
-474 GQPLSEQQR
+474 GQPLSPQQR
-483 PAWQVNCAH
+483 PAWQVGCAH

-508 AFGVAEDAMDHD
+508 AFGVEEEAIDHD
-520 RVQEAIATA
+520 RVREAVAVA
-529 QLAELVAGLPSG
+529 QLAELVASLPSG
-541 LQTPIGQNGIQLSGG
+541 LRTPVGQNGIQLSGG

-564 RAFYHRARFLL
+564 RAFYRRARFLL

-611 ATVARCDQIHEFSN
+611 ATVARCDRIHELAD
-625 GCVKASGSFEA
+625 GCVKASGRFEE

>member
-1 MPLLFLRSPTDA
+1 M
-13 SLHHRATDPLS
+13 
-24 VSSTRPRPP
+24 
-33 WMLLRKGATVEQLL
+33 EQLL
-47 QLLGT
+47 QLLRT
-52 LPWSRRRALLMLLV
+52 LPRRRRRALLVLLA
-66 LSGVTGLIDLVMVV
+66 LSGVTGLMDLVTVV

-87 ALVDIPLPNQLP
+87 ALVDVPLPDQLP

-118 FTVLVWLASLS
+118 FTLLVWLASLS

-136 QQKLTAHIWH
+136 QQKLAAHIWH
-146 HISAR
+146 DLSAR

-165 NARTGDLTEL
+165 KARTGDLTQLVVE
-175 IIGNVRAAAV
+175 NVKATAV
-185 QVIYPL
+185 QVVYPL
-191 LRLVGACLTLVFV
+191 LRLVGACLTLVLV
-204 SLGVLLV
+204 SIGVLLV
-211 GRGLAAGLVIVLVA
+211 GRGLAAGLVILLVA
-225 AYLTISLVFTPYL
+225 AYLSVSLVFTPYL
-238 RRANQKTVQLSQRST
+238 RRASQKTVQLAQRST
-253 RLLMESLSSVRDI
+253 CLLMESLSSVRDI

-274 FQEQFVQS
+274 FQNQFVQA

-292 LETLPRLPRL
+292 LDTLPQLPRL

-316 ALPPLL
+316 TLPPLL

-328 VRQVLPFLAAL
+328 VRQVIPFLAAL

-368 KVVELLQLPRQRL
+368 KVVELLQLPCRRL
-381 TITSPGVPSPAA
+381 TVASPGVPPPDA
-393 VFPRHTIGLHDVWYG
+393 VFPQHTIGLRDVWYG
-408 YGDPQGETATAGDRR
+408 YGER
-423 ESSGWVLRQMNL
+423 EDSSEWVLRQL
-435 AIPVGSRVALVG
+435 TLTIPVGSRVALVG
-447 ATGSGKTT
+447 STGSGKTT
-455 AGHVL
+455 TGHVL
-460 LALLRPQRGSLELD
+460 LALLQPQRGSLELD

-483 PAWQVNCAH
+483 PAWQVSCAH

-508 AFGVAEDAMDHD
+508 AFGVEQEAIDHD
-520 RVQEAIATA
+520 RVQEAIAAA
-529 QLAELVAGLPSG
+529 QLAELVASLPSG
-541 LQTPIGQNGIQLSGG
+541 LQTPVGQNGIQLSGG

-564 RAFYHRARFLL
+564 RAFYRRARFLL

-599 RQCTTVIIAHRL
+599 RRCTTVIIAHRL
-611 ATVARCDQIHEFSN
+611 ATVARCDRIHELSN
-625 GCVKASGSFEA
+625 GCVKASGRFEE

-647 VRLDRL
+647 VRLDRLSIQFL